1 MVFSFPWSARYVAD
15 SNIIRYIA
23 ADSRKRN
30 AGPSAWPS
38 VPPPTVA
45 IVTLICPDVPGRG
58 PSLVVHTSVPFGL
71 EHLEEDQEQVQPLI
85 LEELDQLLPGLPP
98 PVAIKCQKWR
108 YSQVSP
114 DGWEPEPAQ
123 VTMDAAAPRRC
134 SPRCRT
140 VPVT

>member
-1 MVFSFPWSARYVAD
+1 MDQVRYSSRFALGLFFPPEVVFSFSWSARYVAD

-38 VPPPTVA
+38 APTPPLSIA

-71 EHLEEDQEQVQPLI
+71 EHLEKDKEEVQPLI
-85 LEELDQLLPGLPP
+85 LEELDQLLPGLPQ
-98 PVAIKCQKWR
+98 PVGIKCQKWR

-114 DGWEPEPAQ
+114 D
-123 VTMDAAAPRRC
+123 R
-134 SPRCRT
+134 
-140 VPVT
+140 